1 MSRWIDNGPV
11 DRLDMVNRVAEDIDI
26 ALYRDFLSEGEGCG
40 LRPLREQQPDQAAAE
55 GIA

>member
-26 ALYRDFLSEGEGCG
+26 ALYRDFFLKEKGVACARCENNN
-40 LRPLREQQPDQAAAE
+40 
-55 GIA
+55 